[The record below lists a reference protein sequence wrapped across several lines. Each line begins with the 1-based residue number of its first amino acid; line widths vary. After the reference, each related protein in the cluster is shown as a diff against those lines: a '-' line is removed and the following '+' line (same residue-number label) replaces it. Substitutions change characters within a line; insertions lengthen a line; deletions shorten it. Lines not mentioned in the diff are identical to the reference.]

1 MRERT
6 RRALW
11 FCGALVLA
19 GGAGLSAG
27 NAADGPQNS
36 HRAVFGVGW
45 ECDWGY
51 RREGNGCAPVD
62 LPENAHI
69 TAAGNIWEC
78 NRGFRRKGGACAA
91 IDLPEHAFLSDTSFA
106 GWQCEVGYVARKIGR
121 ASWREEC
128 VRTGRSRGSPYH

>member
-69 TAAGNIWEC
+69 TADGNLWEC
-78 NRGFRRKGGACAA
+78 NRGFRRKGGSCAA
-91 IDLPEHAFLSDTSFA
+91 IRSE
-106 GWQCEVGYVARKIGR
+106 ERRVGKRSV
-121 ASWREEC
+121 S
-128 VRTGRSRGSPYH
+128 VSRSRRWTYK

>member
-91 IDLPEHAFLSDTSFA
+91 IDLPEHRSEEHTSELQSLMRISYAVFCLKKKTHE
-106 GWQCEVGYVARKIGR
+106 QTHNK
-121 ASWREEC
+121 
-128 VRTGRSRGSPYH
+128 HN

>member
-69 TAAGNIWEC
+69 TAARSE
-78 NRGFRRKGGACAA
+78 
-91 IDLPEHAFLSDTSFA
+91 EHTSELQSLMHNSYAVFCLKKKKQTKA
-106 GWQCEVGYVARKIGR
+106 TK
-121 ASWREEC
+121 
-128 VRTGRSRGSPYH
+128 

>member
-1 MRERT
+1 MRATRARRPFRVLSRRGGRTMRERT
-6 RRALW
+6 LRRLW
-11 FCGALVLA
+11 FGGALVLA

-69 TAAGNIWEC
+69 TAAGNIWE
-78 NRGFRRKGGACAA
+78 
-91 IDLPEHAFLSDTSFA
+91 
-106 GWQCEVGYVARKIGR
+106 IGR
-121 ASWREEC
+121 AH
-128 VRTGRSRGSPYH
+128 V

>member
-19 GGAGLSAG
+19 GGAGLSSG

-45 ECDWGY
+45 ECAWGY
-51 RREGNGCAPVD
+51 RREGNGCAPGD
-62 LPENAHI
+62 LPEHAHI
-69 TAAGNIWEC
+69 TAAGIICDIN
-78 NRGFRRKGGACAA
+78 GGLRRYVGAGAA
-91 IDLPEHAFLSDTSFA
+91 IDLLEHAFLHEPPFA
-106 GWQCEVGYVARKIGR
+106 SRPCDVVYVARSGNR
-121 ASWREEC
+121 
-128 VRTGRSRGSPYH
+128 

>member
-106 GWQCEVGYVARKIGR
+106 GRSEERRVGK
-121 ASWREEC
+121 EC
-128 VRTGRSRGSPYH
+128 VSTCRYRWSPTH

>member
-1 MRERT
+1 MRISDCSSDVCSSD
-6 RRALW
+6 L
-11 FCGALVLA
+11 
-19 GGAGLSAG
+19 
-27 NAADGPQNS
+27 NAADGPNNS

-45 ECDWGY
+45 EFDCGY
-51 RREGNGCAPVD
+51 RREGNGYAPVD

-106 GWQCEVGYVARKIGR
+106 GWQCEVGYVARSGACAKVEVPEHEVGR
-121 ASWREEC
+121 ASCRE
-128 VRTGRSRGSPYH
+128 RGGRYG